1 MIDALRQLA
10 RHSAVYG
17 IGTFLPRILALV
29 LVPVYTRQLAMAE
42 YGVLAL
48 VVVAQSALAIVL
60 QLGLGPALFREVLH
74 EGTREARVMTTA
86 VVAVLLWTTA
96 AVAGLIAAAEPIARL
111 ALGDAAH
118 AGVLR
123 LALVAT
129 GLGAVQPLAMAH
141 LRLHHRAAAF
151 SAMAVAQ
158 VVVLGATSV
167 LFVVGFDGGLE
178 GLLWAQIL
186 TALLYGVA
194 ALVIL
199 RPVLALRIDA
209 GALRRMLRM
218 GRPLVLLNLAA
229 MVMTSADRLLLGRH
243 ASAEVVAVYALG
255 YSVGLA
261 MNLAVQAV
269 QLGWPAQ
276 LYPLARRPDGPLLVG
291 RLATWYLAGMAGFG
305 LALVVFAHEL
315 VALLAPSAYGGAV
328 VVVPWVVAAYLLYGL
343 RFMTNA
349 ALELR
354 NEIGRAVP
362 VIAGAA
368 ALDLALCALW
378 IPEHGMLGAAWAT
391 LAAYAALFAGQ
402 MALNARAMPIPYQAR
417 RLATIGAVWAALAA
431 VGSTLPSGEPIDLL
445 AKGGL
450 LAVYPVALLATG
462 VVDARERRRLQ
473 HAIAARIGRRRT
485 T

>member
-17 IGTFLPRILALV
+17 AGTFLPCLLALV
-29 LVPVYTRQLAMAE
+29 LVPIYTRHLAMVD

-48 VVVAQSALAIVL
+48 VVVAQSALAIVV

-86 VVAVLLWTTA
+86 VAAVLLWTIA
-96 AVAGLIAAAEPIARL
+96 LSAGLVAAAEPAARL
-111 ALGDAAH
+111 VLGDAAH

-123 LALVAT
+123 LAIVAT
-129 GLGAVQPLAMAH
+129 ALGAVQPLAMAH
-141 LRLHHRAAAF
+141 LRLHQRAAAF
-151 SAMAVAQ
+151 SALAVAH
-158 VVVLGATSV
+158 VVVLGGTSI
-167 LFVVGFDGGLE
+167 LFVVGLGAGLV

-186 TALLYGVA
+186 TAILYGAA
-194 ALVIL
+194 ALLVL
-199 RPVLALRIDA
+199 RPVLAPVLDGA
-209 GALRRMLRM
+209 ALRRMLRM
-218 GRPLVLLNLAA
+218 GRPIVLLNLAA

-276 LYPLARRPDGPLLVG
+276 LYPLARQPDGPLLVG
-291 RLATWYLAGMAGFG
+291 RLATWYLAGMAYFG
-305 LALVVFAHEL
+305 LALVAFAPEL
-315 VALLAPSAYGGAV
+315 VALLAPPSYADAV

-354 NEIGRAVP
+354 NEVGRAVP

-368 ALDLALCALW
+368 ALDLLLCALW

-402 MALNARAMPIPYQAR
+402 AALNAFAMPIPYQAR
-417 RLATIGAVWAALAA
+417 RLATIAAVWAALAA
-431 VGSTLPSGEPIDLL
+431 LGSRLPSGQPIDLV

-450 LAVYPVALLATG
+450 LAVYPAALLATG
-462 VVDARERRRLQ
+462 VVDARERRRLL
-473 HAIAARIGRRRT
+473 AALAARAKGRT
-485 T
+485 P